1 MATLTFLGAARTV
14 TGSKYLLEVD
24 GQRILIDCGLFQGL
38 KDLRLRNWSP
48 LPVPPETIDCVV
60 LTHAH
65 IDHSGWLPRLVSQGF
80 AGPVHCTGGTADL
93 CRLVLPDAAHI
104 QEEDAKFANKRG
116 YSKHQPA
123 LPLYTEADAAEA
135 LSRLKPA
142 PFGKKIAIGHG
153 FEVEFINAGHLL
165 GSSYVLFTRA
175 DKSGARLLFGG
186 DLGRYS
192 RPILPDPSPGVAAE
206 VLLLESTYGDRVHP
220 ADDDGAVLARIINE
234 TYARRGKVIIPAF
247 AIGRVE
253 ELLYWLFK
261 LEDERSLPE
270 MPIYVDS
277 PMAIK
282 GIAYY
287 QSRTDE
293 LDKEIQVVRRKLPDG
308 APIARTLRDG
318 VSRFTPINS
327 AQESKALVETD
338 RPGIIVASSGMATGG
353 RVVHHLFAGL
363 PDPRSTVLFVG
374 FQAAGTRGRQL
385 VDGAQHVKMF
395 GQHVPV
401 HARIEKIDGMSAHAD
416 AGEIIRW
423 LRTFPRAPKMTYL
436 VHGEIVAQ
444 DALKLRIAKELG
456 WPVHVP
462 VHGEKVD
469 VAL

>member
-1 MATLTFLGAARTV
+1 MPSLTFLGAARTV

-24 GQRILIDCGLFQGL
+24 GHRILIDCGLFQGL

-80 AGPVHCTGGTADL
+80 AGPVYCTAGTADL
-93 CRLVLPDAAHI
+93 CRLVLPDAAHL

-123 LPLYTEADAAEA
+123 LPLYTELDAAEA
-135 LSRLKPA
+135 LSRLKPS
-142 PFGKKIAIGHG
+142 PFGKKIAIGNG

-165 GSSYVLFTRA
+165 GSAYVLFTRA
-175 DKSGARLLFGG
+175 DRSGARLLFGG
-186 DLGRYS
+186 DLGRYG
-192 RPILPDPSPGVAAE
+192 RPILPDPSPGVEAE
-206 VLLLESTYGDRVHP
+206 VLLLESTYGDRLHP
-220 ADDDGAVLARIINE
+220 DDDDGVALARIISE
-234 TYARRGKVIIPAF
+234 TFARRGKVIIPAF

-261 LEDERSLPE
+261 LEDERRLPE
-270 MPIYVDS
+270 MPIFVDS

-287 QSRTDE
+287 EAHKGE
-293 LDKEIQVVRRKLPDG
+293 LDKELEAMRRKLP
-308 APIARTLRDG
+308 
-318 VSRFTPINS
+318 RFTPVNS
-327 AQESKALVETD
+327 AQESKALVGTD
-338 RPGIIVASSGMATGG
+338 RPSIIIASSGMATGG
-353 RVVHHLFAGL
+353 RIVHHLFAGL
-363 PDPRSTVLFVG
+363 PDPRNTVLFVG

-385 VDGAQHVKMF
+385 IDGAQHVKMF
-395 GQHVPV
+395 GQQVPV
-401 HARIEKIDGMSAHAD
+401 HARIERIDGMSAHAD

-436 VHGEIVAQ
+436 VHGETVAQ
-444 DALKLRIAKELG
+444 DALRLRIAKELG

-462 VHGEKVD
+462 AHGEKAD

>member
-1 MATLTFLGAARTV
+1 MPTLTFLGAARTV
-14 TGSKYLLEVD
+14 TGSKYLLDVD
-24 GQRILIDCGLFQGL
+24 GHRILIDCGLFQGL

-80 AGPVHCTGGTADL
+80 AGPVYCTAGTADL
-93 CRLVLPDAAHI
+93 CRLVLPDAAHL

-116 YSKHQPA
+116 YSKHHPA
-123 LPLYTEADAAEA
+123 LPLYTELDAAEA
-135 LSRLKPA
+135 LSRLKPS
-142 PFGKKIAIGHG
+142 PFGRKVAIGNG
-153 FEVEFINAGHLL
+153 FEIEFINAGHLL
-165 GSSYVLFTRA
+165 GSSYVLLTRA
-175 DKSGARLLFGG
+175 DRSGARLLFGG
-186 DLGRYS
+186 DLGRYG

-206 VLLLESTYGDRVHP
+206 VLLLESTYGDRLHP
-220 ADDDGAVLARIINE
+220 DDDDGVAFARIISE

-261 LEDERSLPE
+261 LEDERRLPE

-287 QSRTDE
+287 ETHKAE
-293 LDKEIQVVRRKLPDG
+293 LDKELEAMRRKLP
-308 APIARTLRDG
+308 
-318 VSRFTPINS
+318 RFTPVNS
-327 AQESKALVETD
+327 AQESKALVESD
-338 RPGIIVASSGMATGG
+338 RPSIIIASSGMATGG
-353 RVVHHLFAGL
+353 RIVHHLFAGL
-363 PDPRSTVLFVG
+363 PDPRNTVLFVG

-385 VDGAQHVKMF
+385 IDGAQHVKMF

-401 HARIEKIDGMSAHAD
+401 HARIERIDGMSAHAD

-436 VHGEIVAQ
+436 VHGETVAQ
-444 DALKLRIAKELG
+444 DALRLRIVKELG

-462 VHGEKVD
+462 AHGEKAD